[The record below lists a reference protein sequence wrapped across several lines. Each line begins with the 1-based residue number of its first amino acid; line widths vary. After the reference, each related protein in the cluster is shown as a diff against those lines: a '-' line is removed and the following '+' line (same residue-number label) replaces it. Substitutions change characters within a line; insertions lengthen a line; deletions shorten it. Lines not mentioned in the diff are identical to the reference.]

1 MTENETAA
9 KHGTFEKSINSFGV
23 IKRVIGVMSG
33 KGGVGKSSVTALL
46 AAALQRRGMAVGI
59 LDADVTGPSIPK
71 LFGLKGRLGHNGL
84 ALEPLQ
90 SAKGIK
96 VVSVN
101 LLLDQ
106 EDQPVIWRGPLIS
119 GMVKQFFEEV
129 DWGDLDYLLVDL
141 PPGTGDVPL
150 TVMQSLPLDGMI
162 VVSSP
167 QELVELI
174 VKKAVH
180 MAEQMQIPVLGL
192 IENYSFLECP
202 DCKRKIDLFGK
213 SRAEKVAASSRLTLL
228 GRLPVVPEVAE
239 LADEGRIEAVSA
251 VVPGF
256 FDPVAGRFLE
266 ILESQSPKCM

>member
-1 MTENETAA
+1 MTESETTD
-9 KHGTFEKSINSFGV
+9 KHGQFEKSVNPFGT
-23 IKRVIGVMSG
+23 IKRVIAVMSG

-46 AAALQRRGMAVGI
+46 AASLRSRGLAVGI

-71 LFGLKGRLGHNGL
+71 LFGVKGRVAGHDGLG
-84 ALEPLQ
+84 LEPLQ
-90 SAKGIK
+90 STLGIK
-96 VVSVN
+96 IISVN
-101 LLLDQ
+101 FLLDQ

-119 GMVKQFFEEV
+119 GVVKQFFEEV
-129 DWGDLDYLLVDL
+129 NWGDLDYLLIDL

-180 MAEQMQIPVLGL
+180 MAEQMKIPILGL
-192 IENYSFLECP
+192 IENYSYLECP

-213 SRAEKVAASSRLTLL
+213 SRAEQVAVNSGLTLL
-228 GRLPVVPEVAE
+228 GRLPVVPEVAA
-239 LADEGRIEAVSA
+239 LADEGKIEAVEA
-251 VVPGF
+251 VFPEF
-256 FDPVAGRFLE
+256 FDPIVNSLLE
-266 ILESQSPKCM
+266 IIQGKG

>member
-1 MTENETAA
+1 MTAGERSI
-9 KHGTFEKSINSFGV
+9 FEKSVNSFGT
-23 IKRVIGVMSG
+23 IKRVIAVMSG

-46 AAALQRRGMAVGI
+46 AAALKRRGMAVGI
-59 LDADVTGPSIPK
+59 LDADLTGPSIPK
-71 LFGLKGRLGHNGL
+71 LFGLKGKLGHNGL
-84 ALEPLQ
+84 AMEPVM
-90 SAKGIK
+90 SAQGIK
-96 VVSVN
+96 VISVN

-106 EDQPVIWRGPLIS
+106 EDQPVIWRGPLIA

-129 DWGDLDYLLVDL
+129 DWGVLDYLLVDL

-180 MAEQMQIPVLGL
+180 MAEQMRIPLLGL
-192 IENYSFLECP
+192 IENYSYLECP
-202 DCKRKIDLFGK
+202 HCRRKIDLFGK
-213 SRAEKVAASSRLTLL
+213 SRAEQVAADSGLALL
-228 GRLPVVPEVAE
+228 GRLPVVPEVTA
-239 LADEGRIEAVSA
+239 LADQGRIEAVEA

-256 FDPVAGRFLE
+256 FDPVAARFLE
-266 ILESQSPKCM
+266 VINL

>member
-1 MTENETAA
+1 MAENEIAA
-9 KHGTFEKSINSFGV
+9 KHGIFEKSVNSFGN

-33 KGGVGKSSVTALL
+33 KGGVGKSSITALL
-46 AAALQRRGMAVGI
+46 AAALKRRGMAVGI

-71 LFGLKGRLGHNGL
+71 LFGIKGRLGNNGL

-90 SAKGIK
+90 STKGIK
-96 VVSVN
+96 IVSVN

-150 TVMQSLPLDGMI
+150 TVMQSLPLNGML

-180 MAEQMQIPVLGL
+180 MAEQMQIRVLGL
-192 IENYSFLECP
+192 IENYSYLECP

-213 SRAEKVAASSRLTLL
+213 SRAEQVAAGSGLALL
-228 GRLPVVPEVAE
+228 GRLPVVPEVAT
-239 LADEGRIEAVSA
+239 LADEGKIEAVEA

-256 FDPVAGRFLE
+256 FDPVADRFLE
-266 ILESQSPKCM
+266 IMESK